1 MRARARRAASGPRG
15 VPRRFFHPCGREKSG
30 VVKVNGVK
38 LMNFEE
44 KLDCFFFYLLGLFGR
59 LFEET
64 EVVCRRMLKKIL
76 KCFREDVIVEEFIQA
91 SGEILIYFFMKV
103 TILSFYAS

>member
-44 KLDCFFFYLLGLFGR
+44 KLDCFFFYLLGW
-59 LFEET
+59 
-64 EVVCRRMLKKIL
+64 EVV
-76 KCFREDVIVEEFIQA
+76 
-91 SGEILIYFFMKV
+91 
-103 TILSFYAS
+103 

>member
-44 KLDCFFFYLLGLFGR
+44 KLDCSFFLFA
-59 LFEET
+59 
-64 EVVCRRMLKKIL
+64 RMGGCLKKRKL
-76 KCFREDVIVEEFIQA
+76 FVE
-91 SGEILIYFFMKV
+91 GC
-103 TILSFYAS
+103 